1 MITEPATLSPTD
13 RRRTVKLLAQRT
25 SQKKKSMKILTQNRN
40 LITITKQTK
49 GSCSVH
55 LCSAH

>member
-13 RRRTVKLLAQRT
+13 RRCTVKLLAQRT
-25 SQKKKSMKILTQNRN
+25 SQKKSMKILTQNRN
-40 LITITKQTK
+40 PITITKQTK

>member
-25 SQKKKSMKILTQNRN
+25 SQKKIYGNTY
-40 LITITKQTK
+40 TK
-49 GSCSVH
+49 
-55 LCSAH
+55 